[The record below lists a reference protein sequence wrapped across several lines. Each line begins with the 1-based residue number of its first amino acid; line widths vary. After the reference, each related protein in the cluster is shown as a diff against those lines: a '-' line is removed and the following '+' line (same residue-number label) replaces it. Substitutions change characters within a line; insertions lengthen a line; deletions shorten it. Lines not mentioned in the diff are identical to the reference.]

1 MDISLTQLKHL
12 LAIAQS
18 GTFSQAAQ
26 ELHVS
31 QAALSRSVITL
42 EKRFGVR
49 IFDRGRGGATLTSVG
64 EQVIADAQW
73 IVRHAASL
81 QKNLQLYG
89 RGEGGA
95 VAVGFGPVVASVVL
109 PEVATSMLRD
119 HPALK
124 LRTSIKSA
132 ESLCEDVLNGSLETA
147 YCSRDLLKENPEL
160 VIEKLGSMTVS
171 LLVRTGHPLLASGA
185 QPSETD
191 YAGFPFASST
201 EMLPSVYGGLQ
212 GALICENFEIIRKV
226 VLESDAIWFT
236 ADRIAAEDLAAGSL
250 CKLPGPLFPRSVEV
264 VAIRLRSRMNSPA
277 VRTLTARISG
287 ALESPLGADAKRH
300 LTQSANPSLGF

>member
-12 LAIAQS
+12 LAIAHC

-26 ELHVS
+26 ELHLS

-64 EQVIADAQW
+64 RQVIADAQS

-95 VAVGFGPVVASVVL
+95 IAVGFGPVVASVVL
-109 PEVATSMLRD
+109 PDVAASMLRD

-132 ESLCEDVLNGSLETA
+132 DSLCEDVMNGSLETA
-147 YCSRDLLKENPEL
+147 YCSRELTKENPEL
-160 VIEKLGSMTVS
+160 VIETLGSMTVS
-171 LLVRTGHPLLASGA
+171 LLVRSGHPLLSAGA
-185 QPSETD
+185 HPRDAD
-191 YAGFPFASST
+191 YSAFPFASST
-201 EMLPSVYGGLQ
+201 EMVPSGYEGLQ

-226 VLESDAIWFT
+226 VLDSDAIWFT
-236 ADRIAAEDLAAGSL
+236 ADRIAADDLAAGSL

-264 VAIRLRSRMNSPA
+264 VAVRLRSRMTSPA
-277 VRTLTARISG
+277 VRALTARISG
-287 ALESPLGADAKRH
+287 ALADPAAPLA
-300 LTQSANPSLGF
+300 SASASYAGE